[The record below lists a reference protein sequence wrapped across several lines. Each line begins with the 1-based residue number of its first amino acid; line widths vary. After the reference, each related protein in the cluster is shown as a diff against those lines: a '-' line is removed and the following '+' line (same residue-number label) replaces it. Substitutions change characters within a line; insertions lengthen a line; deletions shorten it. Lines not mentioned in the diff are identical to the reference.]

1 MFRMDPV
8 ELLAVILII
17 VPILGALFSLIIRG
31 SLGLKVTV
39 ALTAGTISVSSLAL
53 FLLIS
58 SGTFRSEIE
67 ASSLYPMGPGMI
79 VVDLLLAAL
88 FVYIGWRIRS
98 YLVMAIATANL
109 VLAILLD
116 ALTGFQEVSPALVID
131 HLAVIMVLIT
141 SLIGSIIAIY
151 SLKYMEHDP
160 RRPRFFAAVLLFL
173 GSMNGAV
180 LSNDL
185 LWLFVFWDIT
195 TLCSF
200 LLIGH
205 TGTDEAKKAARWALT
220 VTLGGGMAFILGTVL
235 AHHYY
240 GSISLSAFPISGANE
255 LALLPLAML
264 SVAALTKSAQAPF
277 QSWLLGAMVAPTPV
291 SALLHS
297 ATMVNLGVYLLIRM
311 SPNLAGSPSL
321 SAAIALIGGVTFL
334 ASCILAITQSN
345 AKKVLAWS
353 TIGNLGLITMCVG
366 VSTPLAVTAAVVLL
380 LYHAISKALLFLAV
394 GVVKERLESEDIE
407 DMQGL
412 RTSMPFASTA
422 LSVGILTIVLPP
434 FGMFASKWLISEAAV
449 TFPFLMFLLGVG
461 FAGMVVFYFKWMGTI
476 LSVGP
481 RVRSTPLKGDP
492 LGRNYRWTLGSLMV
506 GAVALSALIGPVLRY
521 LVLPFVERHFPLPV
535 GTDDLT
541 LFTSYGEFPVFLFL
555 LFVAIIFLG
564 LSLIVRPEEREVTTA
579 YACGET
585 FDFEYRGNYYLGEE
599 RVGQGIT
606 LTEGAGAVLVGVVL
620 LLPLLLEVL

>member
-1 MFRMDPV
+1 MEPV
-8 ELLAVILII
+8 ELLAVVLII
-17 VPILGALFSLIIRG
+17 VPILGAMASLLTRG
-31 SLGLKVTV
+31 NMGLKVTV
-39 ALTAGTISVSSLAL
+39 ALTTGVISVSSLAL

-58 SGTFRSEIE
+58 SGTFQSEIE
-67 ASSLYPMGPGMI
+67 ASSLFPMGPAMI
-79 VVDLLLAAL
+79 AIDLLLAAL

-98 YLVMAIATANL
+98 YLVMGIATANL

-116 ALTGFQEVSPALVID
+116 VLTGFQEVNPALVID

-151 SLKYMEHDP
+151 SLRYMENDLH
-160 RRPRFFAAVLLFL
+160 RPRFFAAVLLFL

-185 LWLFVFWDIT
+185 LWLFVFWDLT

-205 TGTDEAKKAARWALT
+205 TGTDEAKRAARWALT
-220 VTLGGGMAFILGTVL
+220 VTLGGGLAFILGTVL
-235 AHHYY
+235 AFHYN
-240 GSISLSAFPISGANE
+240 GSLALTAFPISGAND
-255 LALLPLAML
+255 LALLPMALL
-264 SVAALTKSAQAPF
+264 SVAAFTKSAQVPF
-277 QSWLLGAMVAPTPV
+277 QSWLLDAMVAPTPV

-321 SAAIALIGGVTFL
+321 SAVIALVGTVTFL

-366 VSTPLAVTAAVVLL
+366 ISTPLAVTAAVVLL
-380 LYHAISKALLFLAV
+380 LYHAISKALMFLSV
-394 GVVKERLESEDIE
+394 GVVKERLQSEDIE

-422 LSVGILTIVLPP
+422 LSIGILTIVLPP

-449 TFPFLMFLLGVG
+449 TFPFLMFFLGVG

-481 RVRSTPLKGDP
+481 GVRSTPLKGDP
-492 LGRNYRWTLGSLMV
+492 LARNYFWTLGTLMV
-506 GAVALSALIGPVLRY
+506 GAVALSALIGPVLRS
-521 LVLPFVERHFPLPV
+521 LVLPFVERHFPPPV

-541 LFTSYGEFPVFLFL
+541 LFTSSGEFPVFLFL
-555 LFVAIIFLG
+555 LFVAIIVLG
-564 LSLIVRPEEREVTTA
+564 LGLIVRPEEGEVSTP

-585 FDFEYRGNYYLGEE
+585 FEFEYRGNYYLGEE
-599 RVGQGIT
+599 HVRQGIA
-606 LTEGAGAVLVGVVL
+606 LTEGVGAVLVGAVL